1 MQRCSKTEFESDF
14 RIYADSQRKNRKKN
28 YKKNRKKNYISEQ
41 RNKAEKFEKS
51 CSIHG
56 NKFSNTQAKK

>member
-28 YKKNRKKNYISEQ
+28 YKKKNISEQ
-41 RNKAEKFEKS
+41 RNKA
-51 CSIHG
+51 
-56 NKFSNTQAKK
+56 

>member
-28 YKKNRKKNYISEQ
+28 YKKKNISEQ